1 MVEGRVTIG
10 TPPKV
15 ESAEKNRSVRARMG
29 TDAHDALDLDVV
41 LGERTNGR
49 GNILGDV
56 LEGPGGQMLANGL
69 IRLALLKLRVR
80 EPMTMNASVRGLPAW
95 MAGGKPGLEVG
106 QLGAGAFALR
116 TARGWIGEIKSVWG
130 RIGKI
135 RNVRRRT
142 GSGRALYTH
151 STLTRSTGHR
161 RWRCSVVFGSGA
173 LRKVIRKWLSIN
185 RGIFGQ
191 LRKLLKA
198 RKARTSHN

>member
-1 MVEGRVTIG
+1 MSGQSRQER
-10 TPPKV
+10 
-15 ESAEKNRSVRARMG
+15 
-29 TDAHDALDLDVV
+29 
-41 LGERTNGR
+41 ERT
-49 GNILGDV
+49 

-80 EPMTMNASVRGLPAW
+80 EPMTMNASVRGLPAR

-185 RGIFGQ
+185 RGCTQNVSMCVAPNGCVK
-191 LRKLLKA
+191 RRVKCE
-198 RKARTSHN
+198 